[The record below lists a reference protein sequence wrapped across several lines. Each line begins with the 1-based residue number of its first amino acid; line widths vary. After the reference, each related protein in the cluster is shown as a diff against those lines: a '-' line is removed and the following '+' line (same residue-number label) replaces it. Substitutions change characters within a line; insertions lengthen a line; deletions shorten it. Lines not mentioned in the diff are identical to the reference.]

1 MHPPLGEGGCSAQ
14 RKWKV
19 CGARRPRLGSSVR
32 TCCWARATET
42 PHAEPAAFFLSASW
56 GGVLLV
62 SPPPSPPPRGE
73 SARGSAAAAI
83 FPPFRTHGA
92 WGRSAAAPPPPVPGL
107 GKGPP
112 CRCHPLASAA
122 AFAGLQDPAYATAPV
137 RADRRFRL
145 RLLFPLL
152 RSPRPG
158 SRFAGDAARAPS
170 GPGKSLGARACACA
184 ADPSSSSLRA
194 RAPFG
199 CAPAPPGGREGRWRP
214 RLQEGRTS
222 SLVCPLEGRPRKG
235 GGQAGE

>member
-1 MHPPLGEGGCSAQ
+1 M
-14 RKWKV
+14 
-19 CGARRPRLGSSVR
+19 
-32 TCCWARATET
+32 
-42 PHAEPAAFFLSASW
+42 
-56 GGVLLV
+56 LV

-122 AFAGLQDPAYATAPV
+122 AFAGLQDPAYTTAPV
-137 RADRRFRL
+137 RADRCLRL

-152 RSPRPG
+152 RRPRPG

-184 ADPSSSSLRA
+184 ADPSSSLRA
-194 RAPFG
+194 RASFG
-199 CAPAPPGGREGRWRP
+199 CAPAPPGGREGRWWP

-222 SLVCPLEGRPRKG
+222 SLVYPLEGRP
-235 GGQAGE
+235 